1 MNLTIHTDGFDGYV
15 ERSRERARKR
25 TRGERVEP
33 SFGVTFESPAQMFEL
48 LTAERVRVV
57 ETARTKPYSVT
68 ELARVLKRDPKS
80 VRRDVKKLM
89 EFGVVRTREAI
100 NPGHGRVKIVEPVA
114 ESFELRARF

>member
-1 MNLTIHTDGFDGYV
+1 MELTIHTDGLDGYM
-15 ERSRERARKR
+15 RRTLGRAKKID
-25 TRGERVEP
+25 RGEPIEP
-33 SFGVTFESPAQMFEL
+33 SFGITFESPAQMFEL